1 MPNAA
6 VFQALLE
13 SLQAQ
18 LAALNKANIR
28 LYDCENPE
36 FFVSNIKYDHD
47 DDKIYLEFEEE

>member
-18 LAALNKANIR
+18 LTALNKANIR